1 MSRLQRHLLYKQRYI
16 NAIMDANS
24 LFEGKQI
31 DFMQKQKQ
39 YVNTRV
45 EKKSLVWMQK
55 SRENISEQMATLLKS
70 KKKKKKLLDVYL

>member
-1 MSRLQRHLLYKQRYI
+1 
-16 NAIMDANS
+16 MDANS

-45 EKKSLVWMQK
+45 EKKESRVDAEK
-55 SRENISEQMATLLKS
+55 SREYFWTDGNAAEK
-70 KKKKKKLLDVYL
+70 